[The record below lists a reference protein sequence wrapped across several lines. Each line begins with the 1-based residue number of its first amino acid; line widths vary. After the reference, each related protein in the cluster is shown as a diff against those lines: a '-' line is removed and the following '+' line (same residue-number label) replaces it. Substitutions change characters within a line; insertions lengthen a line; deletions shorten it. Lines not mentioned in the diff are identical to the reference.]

1 MGAWGG
7 AKLVF
12 LLGSAVNAQ
21 PGAMIDT
28 RSRFEVVDD
37 GSPEKDFSRLVT
49 AHRLTDG
56 RILTV
61 TSSPAAVR
69 LFDAQGRFV
78 KTVAREGSGP
88 NEIQG
93 ALFATVA
100 TRDLWVYD
108 GSHLVR
114 FDLGTLSE
122 TLRIPFASAATS
134 VVSAVLPG
142 ERVLQARFAPP
153 ATFDPTK
160 AERLRSDLTFRV
172 VSARDRAVVSDLGTI
187 AGRTFLRIPSA
198 TAQSG
203 FRTSLTRFAPQLHV
217 TSSGGTLWIGD
228 SGSPWL
234 RRVDAT
240 TLRRDS
246 IRVPIASRDWRE
258 AEIAAE
264 RSRILREVPSAS
276 ERELPLA
283 ELDPRWRGE
292 RPPFYAQLYADFN
305 GDLWIEAFSVNA
317 KAPRRVI
324 VIDRTGRTVGQL
336 DLPANFEVQEI
347 GERHIVGVE
356 RDEDGLRTIVV
367 FPLRR

>member
-1 MGAWGG
+1 
-7 AKLVF
+7 
-12 LLGSAVNAQ
+12 
-21 PGAMIDT
+21 
-28 RSRFEVVDD
+28 
-37 GSPEKDFSRLVT
+37 
-49 AHRLTDG
+49 
-56 RILTV
+56 
-61 TSSPAAVR
+61 
-69 LFDAQGRFV
+69 
-78 KTVAREGSGP
+78 
-88 NEIQG
+88 
-93 ALFATVA
+93 
-100 TRDLWVYD
+100 
-108 GSHLVR
+108 
-114 FDLGTLSE
+114 
-122 TLRIPFASAATS
+122 
-134 VVSAVLPG
+134 VLPG

-153 ATFDPTK
+153 STFDPTK

-172 VSARDRAVVSDLGTI
+172 VSARDRAVASDLGTI

-234 RRVDAT
+234 QRIDAG

-246 IRVPIASRDWRE
+246 IRVPIASTEWRE

-283 ELDPRWRGE
+283 ELDQRWRGE
-292 RPPFYAQLYADFN
+292 RPPLYAQLYADFN
-305 GDLWIEAFSVNA
+305 GGLWIEAFSVNA
-317 KAPRRVI
+317 RAPRRVI
-324 VIDRTGRTVGQL
+324 VLDRAGRTVGQL

-356 RDEDGLRTIVV
+356 RDADGLRTIVV